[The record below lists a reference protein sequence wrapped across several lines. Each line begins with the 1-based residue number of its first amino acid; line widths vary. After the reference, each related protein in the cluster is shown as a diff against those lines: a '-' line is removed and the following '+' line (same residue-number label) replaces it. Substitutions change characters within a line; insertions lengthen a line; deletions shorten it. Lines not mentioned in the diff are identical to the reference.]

1 MGKPTLDVVVGILST
16 LLERRKK
23 PVPPL
28 RADSALFTDG
38 LNLDSLEMTELAA
51 MLDAEYGRD
60 PFSDGE
66 LPETIGEIVRYYES

>member
-1 MGKPTLDVVVGILST
+1 MGKSTSGVVVEILT
-16 LLERRKK
+16 KLLERRKK
-23 PVPPL
+23 PVPTL
-28 RADSALFTDG
+28 RAESALFTDG

>member
-1 MGKPTLDVVVGILST
+1 MGKPTSDVVVEILTT